1 MIAPPARED
10 PILELHAVHTH
21 IGSYHILQG
30 VDFAVRRGEV
40 FMLLGRNGAGKTT
53 TLRTIM
59 GLWKASQGRIGF
71 EGRTVSKL
79 PSTEIARLGVAY
91 VPENMGIF
99 QHLSV
104 RENMLL
110 AARSARNLRELDES
124 RLQRIFGWFP
134 PIERFWL
141 APAGTLSGGQKQ
153 MLAIGRAIIEA
164 RKLIIVDEPSKGLA
178 PAIVENL
185 LEAFV
190 ALRDEGVSILM
201 VEQNFTLARRLGDSV
216 AVMDSGTIMH
226 RGPMRDLAADD
237 ALQDA
242 LLGLDL
248 RKRAQAAKA

>member
-1 MIAPPARED
+1 
-10 PILELHAVHTH
+10 
-21 IGSYHILQG
+21 
-30 VDFAVRRGEV
+30 
-40 FMLLGRNGAGKTT
+40 
-53 TLRTIM
+53 
-59 GLWKASQGRIGF
+59 
-71 EGRTVSKL
+71 
-79 PSTEIARLGVAY
+79 
-91 VPENMGIF
+91 
-99 QHLSV
+99 
-104 RENMLL
+104 
-110 AARSARNLRELDES
+110 
-124 RLQRIFGWFP
+124 
-134 PIERFWL
+134 
-141 APAGTLSGGQKQ
+141 

-190 ALRDEGVSILM
+190 ALRAEGVSILM

-216 AVMDSGTIMH
+216 AVMDSGKIMH